1 MLLLFFGVV
10 GFLFFV
16 MLLGINEIFRQLL
29 APVKEK
35 AKNREEE

>member
-1 MLLLFFGVV
+1 MLLFLGIV

-16 MLLGINEIFRQLL
+16 MLLGINEIFRQVL

-35 AKNREEE
+35 AKNRDEE

>member
-1 MLLLFFGVV
+1 MLLFLGVV

-16 MLLGINEIFRQLL
+16 MLLGVNEIFRQVL

-35 AKNREEE
+35 AKNRDEE